1 MFDNLK
7 ALGAI
12 SALAKN
18 KDKLAESAKRVR
30 DELERAR
37 VAGESA
43 GGVVRAVASGDLRII
58 SIEISPALGAGI
70 GASDAD
76 RAMACSLIADAVND
90 ALTKSRAKAQEAVRR
105 EADALGLPDI
115 SGDLGVSL
123 GGLLR

>member
-1 MFDNLK
+1 MFDNVK
-7 ALGAI
+7 ALGTI

-37 VAGESA
+37 VTGESA

-90 ALTKSRAKAQEAVRR
+90 ALAKSRAKAQEAVRR